1 MEPTAVQVFL
11 DEVGEA
17 RSSALRAAGLELLE
31 RRLEEVHARAIARC
45 PGVQLEPDRFARAL
59 AGGLR
64 EGAPQL
70 SDLDAIHAEELFL
83 ATACAAADQPALL
96 QFERVYMS
104 GVRPAIARIIH
115 DPDEQKEVAQRLRT
129 KLFVASQDRA
139 PKISEYRGQG
149 ALAAWL
155 RVAALREALDLRRQ
169 RRGDP
174 NDGLGVLAGDEL
186 AREGEERVKDP
197 ELALLRARYGA
208 DLRRI
213 LNEVVASLPA
223 DDRAILRLHYADGIE
238 MELLGR
244 MLGVHRSTIS
254 RRLASIRE
262 AVSTGTRARIRE
274 TMRASTSEVESIL
287 RLADSS
293 LDLSLHE
300 IFGAAAPRGD
310 LE

>member
-17 RSSALRAAGLELLE
+17 RSSALRATTLELVE
-31 RRLEEVHARAIARC
+31 RKLEEARARASAC
-45 PGVQLEPDRFARAL
+45 WPGVQLEPGRFARAL

-64 EGAPQL
+64 TDVPQL
-70 SDLDAIHAEELFL
+70 SDLDALHAEEVYL
-83 ATACAAADQPALL
+83 AAACAVADRPALL
-96 QFERVYMS
+96 HFERVYMS
-104 GVRPAIARIIH
+104 GVRPAIARIFH
-115 DPDEQKEVAQRLRT
+115 DLDAQEEVAQRLRT
-129 KLFVASQDRA
+129 KLFVATPDRA
-139 PKISEYRGQG
+139 PKIAEYRGHG

-169 RRGDP
+169 RSGDVD
-174 NDGLGVLAGDEL
+174 DGLGALAGDEI
-186 AREGEERVKDP
+186 ARAGEEHVRDP

-213 LNEVVASLPA
+213 LNEVIASLPA

-254 RRLASIRE
+254 RRLANIRE
-262 AVSTGTRARIRE
+262 AVSTATRARIRE

-287 RLADSS
+287 RWADSS

-300 IFGAAAPRGD
+300 VFGGAVPRGD
-310 LE
+310 PG